1 MPNKMIFLT
10 YFYLNKINIF
20 LAIIFIVLILYAL
33 LYLTLLLVKIN
44 NRNMCTPSMFFILG
58 EKVCNK
64 LIYKTVSDEM
74 QEKLGPVY
82 DDIHDNLNELERRH
96 FTKKVEKAQKTS
108 EDINVKLQYQ
118 NLFVNA
124 GKTIEDIKNIIRDIN
139 KIQIESALSMREL
152 IAQLKVLSSTIVQN
166 MGIVLEYITYIINI
180 SYITPSLNALS
191 APMTKLYAAIAKYA
205 KLPTKPKLAV
215 NRNTDLFAS
224 LKHSKQIF
232 SIQ

>member
-20 LAIIFIVLILYAL
+20 LAIIFMVLIVYVL

-74 QEKLGPVY
+74 HEKLGHVY
-82 DDIHDNLNELERRH
+82 DDIHDNLNEMEKRH
-96 FTKKVEKAQKTS
+96 FTKKVEKAQKIS
-108 EDINVKLQYQ
+108 QDINVRLQYQ
-118 NLFVNA
+118 NLYVSA

-139 KIQIESALSMREL
+139 LLQIESASAMRDL
-152 IAQLKVLSSTIVQN
+152 IARLKSFSLTIVEKMKN
-166 MGIVLEYITYIINI
+166 VLNYITYILNI

-191 APMTKLYAAIAKYA
+191 APMTKLYAAIAKYV
-205 KLPTKPKLAV
+205 KMPTKPTLAV

-224 LKHSKQIF
+224 LDRSKQIF
-232 SIQ
+232 AIQ